1 MVAVDEV
8 PGFVRTVYTLLRVC
22 DDSIIGWSED
32 GTQILIKEPDRFAAE
47 VCPKFFRH
55 RNFNSFT
62 RSVTQ
67 RDFLQFLNLKSR
79 RWRLHET
86 APPRRRRRGHMRVD
100 AYSRRRP
107 CHAGSSTT

>member
-1 MVAVDEV
+1 MKTASERVVV
-8 PGFVRTVYTLLRVC
+8 PPTPSMRDRVRFTQVYTLLRVC

-62 RSVTQ
+62 RCVTQ
-67 RDFLQFLNLKSR
+67 R
-79 RWRLHET
+79 EE
-86 APPRRRRRGHMRVD
+86 
-100 AYSRRRP
+100 
-107 CHAGSSTT
+107 

>member
-67 RDFLQFLNLKSR
+67 CLFLKFSELQV
-79 RWRLHET
+79 
-86 APPRRRRRGHMRVD
+86 RVD
-100 AYSRRRP
+100 GVDETSRHRD
-107 CHAGSSTT
+107 AVDAAA